1 MDHFVKFY
9 LNRIR
14 ETQRYPEELFV
25 SQINFISQ
33 ELNLEQGF
41 SRGLKNRL
49 NLFRSHVALYKRKA
63 GNVSRQDIQSD
74 LILP

>member
-14 ETQRYPEELFV
+14 ETQRYAEGLFV
-25 SQINFISQ
+25 SQISVISQ
-33 ELNLEQGF
+33 GLGLENVF
-41 SRGLKNRL
+41 SRSLKNRL
-49 NLFRSHVALYKRKA
+49 DLFRSHVALYKRKA
-63 GNVSRQDIQSD
+63 GNVSQQEIQSD